1 MLGPRQLSAS
11 RAKIVFWSLSSSV
24 ILDDCRCQRV
34 DIWTDDLVAGWAGC
48 WGGSVP
54 VPLTGEG
61 DGAQNKLPGGCQRAP
76 DRTQPAQACQHQQHL
91 NYDTFTIYNSHSLKP
106 EMTRRRALAASDHLT
121 QREASDLQLSGTL
134 HPALWLRNMDL
145 KQDPGCKNRRL

>member
-1 MLGPRQLSAS
+1 MSFGAS
-11 RAKIVFWSLSSSV
+11 RPLSYWMIVAVSGSTFGLMSWWGG
-24 ILDDCRCQRV
+24 R
-34 DIWTDDLVAGWAGC
+34 AGC

-121 QREASDLQLSGTL
+121 QHEASDLQLSGTL

-145 KQDPGCKNRRL
+145 KQDPGCKNRRF